1 MSVEVKTMPHPA
13 ILRQLALHGALG
25 FWDEALNL
33 FPMISGGALLVYF
46 YFIRLTRRRRKDEKE
61 PKDKG

>member
-1 MSVEVKTMPHPA
+1 MSVEVETITHLA
-13 ILRQLALHGALG
+13 ILKPALHGALG

-46 YFIRLTRRRRKDEKE
+46 YFMRLTRRWRKDEKE